1 MKYSWIELETV
12 LVIHDLQIQEH
23 GGASGI
29 RDLGLIESA
38 INKPKN
44 LMAYSSPDIPELAAA
59 YAFGLT
65 KNHGFLDGNKR
76 TAYVVSRLFLRL
88 HGWDFVVSPEE
99 KVIVFENLGK
109 GDYTLEGF
117 TCWFRPPTGLQTD
130 GGL

>member
-23 GGASGI
+23 GGARGI

-38 INKPKN
+38 INRPKN
-44 LMAYSSPDIPELAAA
+44 LIEYSSPDIPELTAS
-59 YAFGLT
+59 YAFGLI

-88 HGWDFVVSPEE
+88 HSWDFVVSPEE
-99 KVIVFENLGK
+99 RVIVFENLGK
-109 GDYTLEGF
+109 GDITLGRF
-117 TCWFRPPTGLQTD
+117 TSWFKENTQKII
-130 GGL
+130 

>member
-1 MKYSWIELETV
+1 MNCSWIELETD
-12 LVIHDLQIQEH
+12 LVIHELQIQEH

-38 INKPKN
+38 VNKPKN
-44 LMAYSSPDIPELAAA
+44 LMAYSSPDIPELAAS

-88 HGWDFVVSPEE
+88 NDWDFVASPEE
-99 KVIVFENLGK
+99 RVIVFENLGK
-109 GDYTLEGF
+109 GDYTLSGV
-117 TCWFRPPTGLQTD
+117 TRWFKENTQKII
-130 GGL
+130 

>member
-44 LMAYSSPDIPELAAA
+44 LKAYASPDIPELAAA

-99 KVIVFENLGK
+99 RVIVFEKLGK
-109 GDYTLEGF
+109 GDYSLGGF
-117 TCWFRPPTGLQTD
+117 TRWLKKNTQKTT
-130 GGL
+130 

>member
-1 MKYSWIELETV
+1 MNCSWIELETV
-12 LVIHDLQIQEH
+12 LVIHDRQIQEH

-38 INKPKN
+38 VNKPKN
-44 LMAYSSPDIPELAAA
+44 LMAYSSPDIPELAAS

-88 HGWDFVVSPEE
+88 HGWDFVGSPE
-99 KVIVFENLGK
+99 KRVIVFENLGR
-109 GDYTLEGF
+109 GGCTL
-117 TCWFRPPTGLQTD
+117 
-130 GGL
+130 GGLTRWFKENTQKII

>member
-1 MKYSWIELETV
+1 MNCTWIELETV

-38 INKPKN
+38 VNKPKN
-44 LMAYSSPDIPELAAA
+44 LIADSSPDIPDIAVS
-59 YAFGLT
+59 YAFGLA
-65 KNHGFLDGNKR
+65 KKHGFSDGNKR

-99 KVIVFENLGK
+99 RVIVFENLGK
-109 GDYTLEGF
+109 GDYTLKGF
-117 TCWFRPPTGLQTD
+117 TRWFKENTQKTI
-130 GGL
+130 

>member
-1 MKYSWIELETV
+1 MNCSWIELETV
-12 LVIHDLQIQEH
+12 LVIHELQIQEH

-38 INKPKN
+38 VNKPKN
-44 LMAYSSPDIPELAAA
+44 LMAYSSPDIHELAAS

-88 HGWDFVVSPEE
+88 HGWDFVASPEE
-99 KVIVFENLGK
+99 RVIVFENLGK
-109 GDYTLEGF
+109 GDYTLSGF
-117 TCWFRPPTGLQTD
+117 TRWFKENTQKII
-130 GGL
+130 

>member
-12 LVIHDLQIQEH
+12 LVIHNLQIREH

-38 INKPKN
+38 INRPKN
-44 LMAYSSPDIPELAAA
+44 LIEYSSPDIPDLAAS
-59 YAFGLT
+59 YAFGLI
-65 KNHGFLDGNKR
+65 KNHGFFDGNKR

-99 KVIVFENLGK
+99 RVIVFENLGK
-109 GDYTLEGF
+109 GDITLGGF
-117 TCWFRPPTGLQTD
+117 TSWFKETTQKII
-130 GGL
+130 

>member
-1 MKYSWIELETV
+1 MTYSWIALETV

-38 INKPKN
+38 IHRPKN
-44 LMAYSSPDIPELAAA
+44 LIEYSSPDIPELAAS
-59 YAFGLT
+59 YAFGLI

-88 HGWDFVVSPEE
+88 HGWDFAVSPE
-99 KVIVFENLGK
+99 KRVIVFENLGK
-109 GDYTLEGF
+109 GDTNLDGF
-117 TCWFRPPTGLQTD
+117 SGWFKENTQKII
-130 GGL
+130 

>member
-44 LMAYSSPDIPELAAA
+44 LMAYTSPDIPELAAA

-99 KVIVFENLGK
+99 RVIVFENLGK
-109 GDYTLEGF
+109 GYYSLGGF
-117 TCWFRPPTGLQTD
+117 TRWLKKNTQKTT
-130 GGL
+130 

>member
-1 MKYSWIELETV
+1 MNYSWIELETV

-38 INKPKN
+38 VNKPKN
-44 LMAYSSPDIPELAAA
+44 LMAYGSPDIPELAAS

-65 KNHGFLDGNKR
+65 KNHGFMDGNKR

-99 KVIVFENLGK
+99 RVIVFENLGK
-109 GDYTLEGF
+109 GDYTLDGF
-117 TCWFRPPTGLQTD
+117 THWLKENTQQIT
-130 GGL
+130 

>member
-44 LMAYSSPDIPELAAA
+44 LMAYTSPDIPELAAA

-99 KVIVFENLGK
+99 RVIVFENLGK
-109 GDYTLEGF
+109 SYYSLGGF
-117 TCWFRPPTGLQTD
+117 TRWLKKNTQKTT
-130 GGL
+130 

>member
-1 MKYSWIELETV
+1 MNYSWIELETV

-38 INKPKN
+38 VNKPRN
-44 LMAYSSPDIPELAAA
+44 LMAYSSPDLPELAAS

-88 HGWDFVVSPEE
+88 HGWDFAVSPEQR
-99 KVIVFENLGK
+99 VVFFENLGK
-109 GDYTLEGF
+109 GDYALSGVSR
-117 TCWFRPPTGLQTD
+117 WFKENTQKII
-130 GGL
+130 